1 MVGGFGKKARMV
13 LKEFWYNECRL
24 ENGTRARVV
33 ERFETKVKEMF

>member
-24 ENGTRARVV
+24 GNGTRARVV
-33 ERFETKVKEMF
+33 EYFEIKVKEMF